1 MSSAFYIVVRKP
13 YIVLSIGAEALR
25 SAIAPHRKQISM
37 ALDTLKYYIVNG
49 DRESKKRIILS
60 FKLSKRIVIEMSRVI
75 LHISR
80 LTPSWGIW
88 SSDFTPIR
96 TTYTPRPTHV
106 SPHRST
112 RRRHRPSA
120 SGIGG
125 RAESSAFTGQYIGR
139 GRCGV
144 CTLVLIW
151 SPQPSCFSPS
161 PPPLLERRA

>member
-1 MSSAFYIVVRKP
+1 MFRGLSPDSSFLCIHCA
-13 YIVLSIGAEALR
+13 GD
-25 SAIAPHRKQISM
+25 HRKCSRP
-37 ALDTLKYYIVNG
+37 ASTTPSPAN
-49 DRESKKRIILS
+49 
-60 FKLSKRIVIEMSRVI
+60 SKRPMHFDSRRGHRGESCSNGGVHPSGG
-75 LHISR
+75 LISR

-106 SPHRST
+106 STHRST